1 MRTGIAEMGQG
12 SASTVFAQIAAEE
25 LNVPY
30 SAITQVVI
38 GDTDRTPGGGIA
50 AGFMFLGAP
59 NIRNV
64 AAYIY
69 QSLLKLASTQLGVP
83 VGEPDGLERRRSR
96 AAARPSPTASSSPG
110 QSLNLT
116 IPVTGDPTS
125 FLGLTVLGNPPTK
138 PIADYAVV
146 GQSIPMRTIP
156 PIVTGTA
163 TYVGDVRL
171 PGMLHAR
178 VGASARARRER
189 WSRSG
194 RSTRRRSRTRRS
206 SSRATSSAVVDPEEY
221 TAIQAASLLARKTKW
236 TTWAGPAGERQ
247 PLRGDASARLDLD
260 ATRPTGSTSAT
271 RTRRSRA
278 PRRS

>member
-12 SASTVFAQIAAEE
+12 SASTIFAQIAADE

-30 SAITQVVI
+30 SAITKVVI

-69 QSLLKLASTQLGVP
+69 QSMLKLASTELGVP
-83 VGEPDGLERRRSR
+83 VGSL
-96 AAARPSPTASSSPG
+96 TASNGTITGGGKSVTYGQLVAG

-156 PIVTGTA
+156 PIVTGAA
-163 TYVGDVRL
+163 TYVGDVHL

-178 VGASARARRER
+178 PVHPPALGANL
-189 WSRSG
+189 
-194 RSTRRRSRTRRS
+194 
-206 SSRATSSAVVDPEEY
+206 V
-221 TAIQAASLLARKTKW
+221 
-236 TTWAGPAGERQ
+236 
-247 PLRGDASARLDLD
+247 
-260 ATRPTGSTSAT
+260 
-271 RTRRSRA
+271 
-278 PRRS
+278 